1 MMRNKVDELKNELEI
16 LLDEYTNRED
26 QCKSEYR
33 AALAKLGDLEAKNMA
48 LTAEYFRCQMN
59 GTEDEQRLQEENEMI
74 RLKNMAMLQK
84 LQTLKKNHTE
94 EFNTVES

>member
-1 MMRNKVDELKNELEI
+1 
-16 LLDEYTNRED
+16 
-26 QCKSEYR
+26 
-33 AALAKLGDLEAKNMA
+33 LAKLGDLEAKNMA

-59 GTEDEQRLQEENEMI
+59 GTEDEQILQEENEMI

-84 LQTLKKNHTE
+84 LQALKKNHTE